1 MSKPPNTAAREYLTP
16 SEQSLLEQYG
26 VTSAEFNRVSGR
38 EHGSEREETS
48 LPGDDGSQRE
58 GTSLPG
64 DDGSQ
69 MVKEDRPEPKNKPS
83 AELARDV
90 DREAFEKK
98 WAEEL
103 ERAAEAQTPG
113 VEHDNERDLDYD
125 R

>member
-1 MSKPPNTAAREYLTP
+1 M
-16 SEQSLLEQYG
+16 
-26 VTSAEFNRVSGR
+26 TSAEFNRVSGR
-38 EHGSEREETS
+38 EHGSEREE
-48 LPGDDGSQRE
+48 
-58 GTSLPG
+58 TSLPG

-103 ERAAEAQTPG
+103 ERAEAQTQG

>member
-1 MSKPPNTAAREYLTP
+1 MAKPPNTAAREYLTP
-16 SEQSLLEQYG
+16 SEQTLLEEYG

-48 LPGDDGSQRE
+48 LPGDDGSQ
-58 GTSLPG
+58 
-64 DDGSQ
+64 
-69 MVKEDRPEPKNKPS
+69 MVKDDRPEPKNKPS

-90 DREAFEKK
+90 DREVFEKK

-103 ERAAEAQTPG
+103 ERAEARTQG

>member
-1 MSKPPNTAAREYLTP
+1 MAKLPNTAAREYLTP
-16 SEQSLLEQYG
+16 SEQSLLEEYG

-48 LPGDDGSQRE
+48 F
-58 GTSLPG
+58 PG

-69 MVKEDRPEPKNKPS
+69 MVKDDRPEPKNKPS
-83 AELARDV
+83 AELTRDV

-103 ERAAEAQTPG
+103 ERAEAQTPD
-113 VEHDNERDLDYD
+113 VEHDNEWNPDYD